1 MSKARGRPRTQ
12 DQLTPAEWTVVNALR
27 HGLSNPAIA
36 KRLAV
41 SLDAVKYHVSNA
53 MQKLGFVGRAQLRVW
68 DGVAQQTALA
78 DYTKVMLPDHSRKIT
93 MTTVEKPTPA
103 PTRTEVDQ
111 LGAIAQIARVV
122 ADIEAARHWYGEVA
136 GLEHIYSFGKMAFFN
151 CAGLRLMLTEVEGG
165 MKFELNVLPRQNK
178 KPKRAQAL
186 ASRESILYFRVV
198 DIHGA
203 QKALAARGAIFVT
216 APHLVHRHSDGTEEW
231 MAFFQDNEARPLALV
246 AQIKPSNAN
255 ATNL

>member
-1 MSKARGRPRTQ
+1 MSKARGRPKTQ

-36 KRLAV
+36 KRLVV

-53 MQKLGFVGRAQLRVW
+53 MQKLDFVRRSQLRLW

-78 DYTKVMLPDHSRKIT
+78 ANAKATISKTPITIANHGRQRT
-93 MTTVEKPTPA
+93 MTFAEKTATPPA
-103 PTRTEVDQ
+103 RTEVDQ

-122 ADIEAARHWYGEVA
+122 ADIESARSWYRDVA
-136 GLEHIYSFGKMAFFN
+136 GLEHLYSFGNMAFFN
-151 CAGLRLMLTEVEGG
+151 CAGLRLMLTGAEGTA
-165 MKFELNVLPRQNK
+165 NK
-178 KPKRAQAL
+178 SKRAQAR
-186 ASRESILYFRVV
+186 SSSESILYFSVV

-203 QKALAARGAIFVT
+203 QKALAARGAVFVT

-255 ATNL
+255 TSNL